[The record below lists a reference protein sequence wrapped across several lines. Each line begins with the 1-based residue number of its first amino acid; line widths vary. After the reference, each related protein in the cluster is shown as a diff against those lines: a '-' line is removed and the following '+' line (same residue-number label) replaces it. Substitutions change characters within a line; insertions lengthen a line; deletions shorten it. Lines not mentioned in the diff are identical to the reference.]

1 MCLFSLIS
9 DLGVGGKS
17 AAAFTALVSA
27 GFLSVVGE
35 DVEFEAGY
43 CESDRFA
50 DLEHCCLDAEI
61 VFAYFEFGS
70 VDVDGERH
78 DISTA
83 NGHTVKEIYNIG
95 ERSFFGAFCRD
106 GFQGVDFEGVS
117 LNYVDNSVFLCA
129 S

>member
-43 CESDRFA
+43 RESDRFA

-106 GFQGVDFEGVS
+106 GFQGVDFEGIS
-117 LNYVDNSVFLCA
+117 LNYADNSVFLGA